1 MAVIINELEHIPEA
15 APRRSDDGGGIG
27 QPGSAAKGQ
36 PADIQAQV
44 LQALR
49 REASRQARLWA
60 D

>member
-15 APRRSDDGGGIG
+15 APGRADGRGGDG

-36 PADIQAQV
+36 PADIEAQLMQV
-44 LQALR
+44 LR

>member
-15 APRRSDDGGGIG
+15 ATGRSDGRGGDG
-27 QPGSAAKGQ
+27 QSGSAAKRQ

-44 LQALR
+44 MVALR